1 MTVRD
6 AREADAEAI
15 FGVHRASIEGLG
27 PEAYDEA
34 QVAAWGAG
42 GGPDD
47 YDLDVADSRF
57 VVAEAGDVAESGTVG
72 EGGTVTGD
80 EGVVGFG
87 EVVLRPPDYLRE
99 PAEGEVRAVYVHPAA
114 ARQGVGSAILAALE
128 RRARERDVGSLGLWA
143 SLNAVPF
150 YEAHGYERVAE
161 RTHEFS
167 GGVEGTVVEMR
178 RDDLFAARRRSPTA
192 GERTP
197 R

>member
-1 MTVRD
+1 MPDDRVAVRDGVTVRE
-6 AREADAEAI
+6 ARPSDAEAI
-15 FGVHRASIEGLG
+15 FRVHRASIEGLG

-47 YDLDVADSRF
+47 YDLDAADSRF
-57 VVAEAGDVAESGTVG
+57 VVAEAGSVA
-72 EGGTVTGD
+72 GD

-114 ARQGVGSAILAALE
+114 ARRGVGSAILAALE
-128 RRARERDVGSLGLWA
+128 RRAREQDVGSLGLWA

-178 RDDLFAARRRSPTA
+178 RDDLLAARRRSPTA